1 MIKQFTFNHFEVNCY
16 LIVDMATRRCAIVDP
31 APEASFEDA
40 QLTQYIEQQG
50 LTVTHILLTHAHVD
64 HIAGLRQCCEHYH
77 LPVSMHPEG
86 CKLLRQAEAWGAMM
100 GFAVDNMG
108 DLEVVE
114 LGDGD
119 IIELVESGKRKVE
132 SGATQD
138 TPDNLSTF
146 HSPLPTRIEC
156 RYVPGHCPGSLCFVV
171 PSEKAVIT
179 GDALFHF
186 SIGRTD
192 LPGGD
197 YPTLIDYLKR
207 RILTLPDDYRVLPGH
222 GIESLIGKERKY
234 NSFLA

>member
-16 LIVDMATRRCAIVDP
+16 LVVDTVSRQCAIVDP
-31 APEASFEDA
+31 APEASFEDV
-40 QLTQYIEQQG
+40 QLTQYIEEQG

-77 LPVSMHPEG
+77 LPVSMHAEG
-86 CKLLRQAEAWGAMM
+86 RKLLRQAEAWGSMM

-119 IIELVESGKRKVE
+119 VLKVGGIEV
-132 SGATQD
+132 
-138 TPDNLSTF
+138 
-146 HSPLPTRIEC
+146 EC
-156 RYVPGHCPGSLCFVV
+156 RYVPGHCPGSLCFVL
-171 PSEKAVIT
+171 PIEKAVIT
-179 GDALFHF
+179 GDALFHL

-197 YPTLIDYLKR
+197 YPTLIEKLKT
-207 RILTLPDDYRVLPGH
+207 RILTLPDDYSVLPGH
-222 GIESLIGKERKY
+222 GIASQIGKEKKY
-234 NSFLA
+234 NSFLI